1 MIAALLGSEPLCG
14 LYGRGNVQPSVP
26 ISQAEPIHPLSE
38 LVGVLVVD
46 LHCGIAQNRAYVG
59 LAKVRACGEHKRYR
73 CRYGRR
79 GSRCA
84 AKGLFIAVETKR
96 PQSKGASSRNQIT
109 QRFALVHR

>member
-14 LYGRGNVQPSVP
+14 IYGRGNVQPSVP

-46 LHCGIAQNRAYVG
+46 LHRGIAQYRAYVG
-59 LAKVRACGEHKRYR
+59 PAKVQVFGEHKRNR
-73 CRYGRR
+73 CRYGGRD
-79 GSRCA
+79 SRCA
-84 AKGLFIAVETKR
+84 AKELFIAVETKR

-109 QRFALVHR
+109 QRFALFHR